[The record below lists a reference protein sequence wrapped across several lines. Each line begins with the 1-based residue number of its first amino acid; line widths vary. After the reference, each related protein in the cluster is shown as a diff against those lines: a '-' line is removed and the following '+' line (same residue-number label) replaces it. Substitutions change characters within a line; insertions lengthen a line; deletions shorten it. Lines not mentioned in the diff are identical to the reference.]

1 MPGLVPGIHVLRT
14 FTLKGVDGRD
24 EPGHDDQWF
33 MSSSGLPKIAVAEH
47 LAQKICALDAGRL
60 PDAVREKCKELLI
73 DVVGLAVTARNEDY
87 VKAALAACD
96 DDGPCTAI
104 GHTRTLSAAAAAL
117 VNGTAIHGEDFDDT
131 FEGGP
136 VHAGA
141 VVVPAVLAACERHHL
156 AGLAALLGIAVG
168 VETMC
173 RLSLVAPT
181 LTHKAGFHPTAVFGA
196 MGAAAGVGAALKLN
210 PRQLVDALGTVGS
223 MAGGIIEYLAEGA
236 WTKRLHAGWAA
247 QSGLRAALLGRAGFL
262 GPRTVFEG
270 VHGFF
275 HGFANTTKGDFDAV
289 TGDFGSRWVTETLAF
304 KPYPCGT
311 MAHPYIDCARRLGA
325 RIKADDV
332 VEMVC
337 EVGEG
342 TVHRLWE
349 PLAAKQRPNN
359 GYAGKFSTPYCI
371 AAGFVRGNV
380 GLGDFS
386 DAAVRDP
393 AVLALAAKV
402 RYQIDPQNPYP
413 KNFTGHIRAKLRDGT
428 VIEERQPYMRG
439 GAQEPLTRADIEA
452 KFLLN
457 AKHGGW
463 SAERAASAL
472 QLIASLLDGPVKLDT
487 LRG

>member
-1 MPGLVPGIHVLRT
+1 MAS
-14 FTLKGVDGRD
+14 DA
-24 EPGHDDQWF
+24 
-33 MSSSGLPKIAVAEH
+33 LPKVAIAEQ
-47 LAQKICALDAGRL
+47 LAQKIHALDAAKL
-60 PDAVREKCKELLI
+60 PAAVRAKCEELVI
-73 DVVGLAVTARNEDY
+73 DVVGLAVTARREDY
-87 VKAALAACD
+87 VKAVLAACD

-104 GHTRTLSAAAAAL
+104 GHDRTLSAAAAAI

-136 VHAGA
+136 IHAGA
-141 VVVPAVLAACERHHL
+141 VVVPAVLAACERHKL
-156 AGLAALLGIAVG
+156 SGDAALLGIAIG

-173 RLSLVAPT
+173 RLSTVAPT

-196 MGAAAGVGAALKLN
+196 VGAAAGVGAALKLSE
-210 PRQLVDALGTVGS
+210 RQMVDALGTVGS
-223 MAGGIIEYLAEGA
+223 MASGIIEYLAEGA

-247 QSGLRAALLGRAGFL
+247 QSGLRGALLGRAGFL

-275 HGFANTTKGDFDAV
+275 HGFANTTKGDYDQI
-289 TGDFGSRWVTETLAF
+289 TRDFGTQWVTQTLAF

-311 MAHPYIDCARRLGA
+311 MTHPYIDCARRLA
-325 RIKADDV
+325 KRVKADDIKDI
-332 VEMVC
+332 VC

-349 PLAAKQRPNN
+349 PLAAKQKPAN

-380 GLGDFS
+380 GLSDFT
-386 DAAVRDP
+386 DAAVQDP
-393 AVLALAAKV
+393 QVLALAGKV
-402 RYQIDPQNPYP
+402 RFQIDPDNPYP
-413 KNFTGHIRAKLRDGT
+413 KNFTGHIRATLRDGT

-439 GAQEPLTRADIEA
+439 GAHEPLTRADIEQ

-457 AKHGGW
+457 ATHGGW
-463 SAERAASAL
+463 SEARASEAL
-472 QLIASLLDGPVKLDT
+472 KLIGGLFKGPVNLT
-487 LRG
+487 ALRG

>member
-1 MPGLVPGIHVLRT
+1 MVS
-14 FTLKGVDGRD
+14 DA
-24 EPGHDDQWF
+24 
-33 MSSSGLPKIAVAEH
+33 LPKTAVAEH
-47 LAQKICALDAGRL
+47 LAQKICALDAARL
-60 PDAVREKCKELLI
+60 PVAVRRKCEELVI

-87 VKAALAACD
+87 VQSALAACD

-141 VVVPAVLAACERHHL
+141 VIVPAVLAACERYNL
-156 AGLAALLGIAVG
+156 DGRAALLGIAVG

-196 MGAAAGVGAALKLN
+196 MGAAAGVGAAFKLT
-210 PRQLVDALGTVGS
+210 PRQTIDALGTVGS

-275 HGFANTTKGDFDAV
+275 HGFAHTTKGDYGALV
-289 TGDFGSRWVTETLAF
+289 ADFGTRWVTETLAF

-311 MAHPYIDCARRLGA
+311 MTHPYIDCARRLA
-325 RIKADDV
+325 TRIKADDV

-349 PLAAKQRPNN
+349 PLAAKQRPAN

-371 AAGFVRGNV
+371 ACGFVRGNV

-386 DAAVRDP
+386 DAAVHDD
-393 AVLALAAKV
+393 AVLSLAAKV

-413 KNFTGHIRAKLRDGT
+413 KNFTGHIRATLHDGS
-428 VIEERQPYMRG
+428 VVEERQPYMRG
-439 GAQEPLTRADIEA
+439 GAQEPLTRADIEE

-463 SAERAASAL
+463 SDERAASVLNLAK
-472 QLIASLLDGPVKLDT
+472 SLFDGPINLVT
-487 LRG
+487 LRR